1 MAHKIKIWF
10 ISFVILIIISVSSYA
25 SYKSS
30 SPIVINRF
38 VINDVDKTGGG
49 LRIEWAKYP
58 KDENGILISSKCII
72 TGKEFNDIVST
83 LNKAMF
89 KKSSLSLNEIVSSGD
104 YIDISSSKDSS
115 TVLQVLENSVEWA
128 SKHEQFLLNEDASY
142 MFAGT
147 RFTTINT
154 SGFDTSNTLNMSY
167 MFYNMENLSSINVSD
182 FDMKWCKDVSYML
195 AGLDLTTID
204 VSGWNTR
211 NIESVAGL
219 FSGDSSLTEVVGI
232 NTVTTRKITNMSKMF
247 YGCSGLRSLNL
258 SGFNTENVIR
268 FDMMF
273 SGTNCSVSYGEKFV
287 PISIITSVMM
297 FNQST
302 TSKPEWSSYGNW
314 ETDGSFVV
322 IR

>member
-211 NIESVAGL
+211 NIESMAGL